1 MRPTAC
7 ALLSL
12 FCLAGGAVG
21 QQRDTPAPTFEVVS
35 IRPSKSDKNGME
47 LQPSGRIIWTG
58 TTLRGLMG
66 IAYDRWAFDNREI
79 LGGDEWIARDRFD
92 IIAQANGPLKVD
104 PDGFPGP
111 VFRMI
116 RALIEDRFQVRV
128 REEMRERPVY
138 ALVLANTNGAL
149 GPRLQKSTVDC
160 GAEMSEQAKGVRP
173 VQRPDGRAP
182 CVMSAPPGRFAAL
195 GLGLQQMAA
204 ALSQYVGR
212 PVVDRTGLQ
221 GPHDWDVE
229 FNAEF
234 VAPLGDGS
242 IPPPAP
248 GAFAD
253 RPSIFTALQEQL
265 GLRLESTRAN
275 VDVLVIDRAERPTAD

>member
-104 PDGFPGP
+104 P
-111 VFRMI
+111 
-116 RALIEDRFQVRV
+116 
-128 REEMRERPVY
+128 
-138 ALVLANTNGAL
+138 
-149 GPRLQKSTVDC
+149 
-160 GAEMSEQAKGVRP
+160 
-173 VQRPDGRAP
+173 
-182 CVMSAPPGRFAAL
+182 
-195 GLGLQQMAA
+195 
-204 ALSQYVGR
+204 
-212 PVVDRTGLQ
+212 
-221 GPHDWDVE
+221 
-229 FNAEF
+229 
-234 VAPLGDGS
+234 
-242 IPPPAP
+242 
-248 GAFAD
+248 
-253 RPSIFTALQEQL
+253 
-265 GLRLESTRAN
+265 
-275 VDVLVIDRAERPTAD
+275 